1 MKKCV
6 VSFFKFS
13 DATDYIYTRYF
24 AFYQEFYTWYYENKL
39 LPILFCVE
47 IYETQQKNTQEI
59 FIYNAK
65 WDVFDV

>member
-24 AFYQEFYTWYYENKL
+24 AFYQEFYTWYYENKF

-47 IYETQQKNTQEI
+47 
-59 FIYNAK
+59 FNANATK
-65 WDVFDV
+65 RYAGFFYI